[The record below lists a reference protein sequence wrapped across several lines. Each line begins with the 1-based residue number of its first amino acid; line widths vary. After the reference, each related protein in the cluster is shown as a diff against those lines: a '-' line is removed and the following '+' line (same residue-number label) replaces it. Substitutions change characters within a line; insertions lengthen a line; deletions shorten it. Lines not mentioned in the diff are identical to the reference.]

1 MKPGSELN
9 ALVAEKV
16 MGCKVQT
23 QPLVE
28 YYKEGGVEKKRDAT
42 GYHCGCPQKN
52 DFAPHGHT
60 YKDGRWTNG
69 GFPDYSSSIEAAW
82 KVFHAISVFGSG
94 RSPIGDMKH
103 PARDGRS
110 AFYKPVIRLEYY
122 EHDGCVEVRIGRCKA
137 VGYDDDVVVD
147 LIGAEDHIPYAI
159 CLAALKAVGVDVSK
173 F

>member
-1 MKPGSELN
+1 MKPGSKLN

-28 YYKEGGVEKKRDAT
+28 YYREDGVEKKRDAT

-52 DFAPHGHT
+52 GFAPHGHT

-69 GFPDYSSSIEAAW
+69 GFPEYSSSIAAAW
-82 KVFHAISVFGSG
+82 TVFHAISNFRSG
-94 RSPIGDMKH
+94 FPPIGDMKH

-110 AFYKPVIRLEYY
+110 AFYKPVIQLKYY
-122 EHDGCVEVRIGRCKA
+122 EHDGEVEVRIGRCKG
-137 VGYDDDVVVD
+137 VDHDDDVVVNLD
-147 LIGAEDHIPYAI
+147 CAEDKIPYAI
-159 CLAALKAVGVDVSK
+159 CLAALKAVGVGVS
-173 F
+173 